1 MPLYVATIW
10 NGSIWADLHVQPE
23 PFRIA
28 SEIAIRTLFSH
39 RGASTRLRQ
48 VQ

>member
-10 NGSIWADLHVQPE
+10 NGSTWADLHDQPQ

-28 SEIAIRTLFSH
+28 SEIAFATLLARQGS
-39 RGASTRLRQ
+39 STRLRQ